1 MKPTPLILHFIL
13 VLVLV
18 GTAAPALAWGPEGHE
33 IIAAIAES
41 YLTPMAKEQLQ
52 AIIGSTKRIA
62 DPELSSWADHIR
74 YMKEYK
80 SVYPGNGNW
89 HFVDFNVTERYDE
102 NFELRPDPN
111 GNDVIGAI
119 RRWTDELASNKIPL
133 EHKLDAVRFVVHLVG
148 DIHQPLHCAYRYG
161 DMGGNMIPV
170 HSFQGR
176 NYSFD
181 AETMMDFGQP
191 SIHSVWDESMVY
203 ELLGSTRPR
212 IMARKLQKEITD
224 DEFRKWSND
233 NILQWAIDSY
243 WRARKEVYRWPNGD
257 PLPWKWALPGMDLT
271 SENYIDARLPLVREQ
286 LKKGGVRLAYMINS
300 ALDPDFLAEKT
311 AARQKSAEKAEE
323 KAAEK

>member
-1 MKPTPLILHFIL
+1 
-13 VLVLV
+13 
-18 GTAAPALAWGPEGHE
+18 
-33 IIAAIAES
+33 
-41 YLTPMAKEQLQ
+41 
-52 AIIGSTKRIA
+52 
-62 DPELSSWADHIR
+62 
-74 YMKEYK
+74 
-80 SVYPGNGNW
+80 
-89 HFVDFNVTERYDE
+89 
-102 NFELRPDPN
+102 
-111 GNDVIGAI
+111 
-119 RRWTDELASNKIPL
+119 
-133 EHKLDAVRFVVHLVG
+133 
-148 DIHQPLHCAYRYG
+148 
-161 DMGGNMIPV
+161 
-170 HSFQGR
+170 
-176 NYSFD
+176 
-181 AETMMDFGQP
+181 MMDFGQP

-257 PLPWKWALPGMDLT
+257 PLPWKWARPGMDLT

-311 AARQKSAEKAEE
+311 AARQKSVEKAEE